1 MGDAVSVLLAGMRAG
16 SVSQFFRGIH
26 LLVDMNLLSA
36 FVLGCWV
43 HLEGAENCLEPLPT
57 ARVG

>member
-26 LLVDMNLLSA
+26 LLVDM
-36 FVLGCWV
+36 
-43 HLEGAENCLEPLPT
+43 T
-57 ARVG
+57 